1 MKANLLQHHT
11 KRFIAGLLAVW
22 MSGAVF
28 LFCCEASKVKASEV
42 ENCPLKKE
50 SHCGKKL
57 TGETVSQFASLAAE
71 NHTID
76 CCRFPAQVFDKARK
90 LETHQQPA
98 KAPAI
103 VKVPSLEFA
112 VFKIKPHSP
121 NFYQSVIRNRG
132 STFLRNCVF
141 RI

>member
-1 MKANLLQHHT
+1 MAS
-11 KRFIAGLLAVW
+11 LLAVW
-22 MSGAVF
+22 LSGAVF
-28 LFCCEASKVKASEV
+28 LFCCEMPKAKASET
-42 ENCPLKKE
+42 ESCPLKKA
-50 SHCGKKL
+50 SHCDKKAD
-57 TGETVSQFASLAAE
+57 GEIVSPSASLAAE

-90 LETHQQPA
+90 LETQQQAA

-103 VKVPSLEFA
+103 VKVPSPEFA
-112 VFKIKPHSP
+112 VFKIKPHTP
-121 NFYQSVIRNRG
+121 NFYQSVVRNRG